1 MFRYDNYLK
10 TIRSVRK
17 MITRHIPKQE
27 HYESVIDGESM
38 GGLESRLPYFAQIN
52 GEGRDLIIT
61 LTADE
66 LGRYAESV
74 NPEEGEHFRKLLRY
88 CEAESYDPKKP
99 NLKSVDLIV
108 LDYAGQSI
116 EKRDG
121 EDDKSIRTITGADW
135 AKSCWREMW
144 GNIEQSYTEER
155 APPREDK
162 LKRTLYLKS
171 DEILPATITASLLVG
186 GGIGDLIWFSNQSI
200 NPDVIGLSMMV
211 AVLAVN
217 LPTYIYMRS
226 LHKKSPITA
235 QENYSKHFKNTPID
249 IIINEAYSAEEVAK
263 KAE

>member
-1 MFRYDNYLK
+1 M
-10 TIRSVRK
+10 V
-17 MITRHIPKQE
+17 TRHIPKQE
-27 HYESVIDGESM
+27 HYELVIDSESM

-88 CEAESYDPKKP
+88 FEEESYDPKKP

-116 EKRDG
+116 EKKDG
-121 EDDKSIRTITGADW
+121 DDDNSIRTITGADW

-155 APPREDK
+155 APPREEK
-162 LKRTLYLKS
+162 LKRALYLKS
-171 DEILPATITASLLVG
+171 EDILPATITASLLVG
-186 GGIGDLIWFSNQSI
+186 GGIGDLIWSLNRSI
-200 NPDVIGLSMMV
+200 TSDVIGLSMIV
-211 AVLAVN
+211 GVLAVN

-226 LHKKSPITA
+226 LHKKSPTST
-235 QENYSKHFKNTPID
+235 QENYSNHLKNSPID
-249 IIINEAYSAEEVAK
+249 IIINEAYSAEEGAK